1 MAGFI
6 YQDAYLVWHA
16 LEVISNSIK
25 LQRASTLRFEL
36 DDQSQAMLA
45 LEEKNIL
52 TQMRVDQ
59 LIIISDIQ
67 GVLDKYFNEVK
78 FQDQWTQELKVS
90 GARRKTL
97 ELRTRNLDQ
106 ELSKGGLFRGRKQQ
120 PLMLE
125 RNRIAT
131 QLIQLHSEVSALS
144 NELESLDQQR
154 RALSERISTE
164 DVLRDMH
171 WVAAPQ
177 CVSGGLAISLTV
189 EGQFLFDYLSDM
201 SPNVLKGRSLS
212 QVLVYGLAWSIAE
225 RSNSL
230 DA

>member
-1 MAGFI
+1 MVGFI

-36 DDQSQAMLA
+36 EEQSQAMLA

-52 TQMRVDQ
+52 TQMRIDQ

-67 GVLDKYFNEVK
+67 GVLDKYFNEIK
-78 FQDQWTQELKVS
+78 FQDQWAQELKVS

-97 ELRTRNLDQ
+97 ELRARNLDQ

-131 QLIQLHSEVSALS
+131 QLIQLHGEASALS
-144 NELESLDQQR
+144 NKLESLDQQR